1 MKKNRLTYLFKNTII
16 FTIGNLATR
25 LIVFFLI
32 PLYTNVL
39 STSEYGV
46 VDLIIT
52 VATLIIPVLT
62 LNIMESVMRF
72 NLDKGV
78 NHNEITKIGLI
89 ILGFAIVFGLVLIP
103 VCYLYNP
110 FKGLGIYLYLYCIS
124 SAACQIAL
132 ADLRGK
138 ELLVQYSLGNVIN
151 TFLIAGF
158 NILFLVYLKLG
169 ISGYL
174 LAYIIANTMVAIYAL
189 FVGKGYKAIW
199 VKYDKAK

>member
-62 LNIMESVMRF
+62 LNIMESRCV
-72 NLDKGV
+72 
-78 NHNEITKIGLI
+78 
-89 ILGFAIVFGLVLIP
+89 
-103 VCYLYNP
+103 
-110 FKGLGIYLYLYCIS
+110 
-124 SAACQIAL
+124 
-132 ADLRGK
+132 
-138 ELLVQYSLGNVIN
+138 
-151 TFLIAGF
+151 
-158 NILFLVYLKLG
+158 
-169 ISGYL
+169 
-174 LAYIIANTMVAIYAL
+174 
-189 FVGKGYKAIW
+189 
-199 VKYDKAK
+199 